1 MNWFS
6 LLSAQE
12 KKMEE
17 YKQKNVKDFPWEFV
31 YPPFRAPFP
40 FSVRASRLA
49 FAGRRRD
56 VRGLRVR
63 REVG

>member
-1 MNWFS
+1 
-6 LLSAQE
+6 
-12 KKMEE
+12 MEE